1 MQISLSPAAEMQSA
15 PQKKR
20 STGLDIVRTYAI
32 FSVLAVHSF
41 MLLGFYDI
49 GGEMSPSASAG
60 YFALIVLRTLF
71 NEAVPLFLLLSGYL
85 QSNKTFGKKHF
96 SGLIPLWITYALSVG
111 AAYLAH
117 VFVYGDTIGFKKL
130 VYSVFSFQINTY
142 SWYFEMFIGLFL
154 LMPFLNLM
162 YKAIP
167 DIRQK
172 AALAAILLFMTS
184 LPSTIAAVP
193 AFGDRLILIPTY
205 WKAFYPVTC
214 YIIGCL
220 LKEVSASFKVRK
232 SILAALLAMSVLGVS
247 AFQFIGSYGKPGFNR
262 YIFGT
267 ESDLT
272 TIVIA
277 CLMFLILHDIDVKSP
292 LAAKAFK
299 TISVSSFDIYMMSYA
314 ADVVVYNAAEAFGI
328 HEVKFFPLTVA
339 VVFAATLILSV
350 VKRFVFDKYRAFYAK
365 LSSPLV
371 KVGAAVLT
379 VGIILAL
386 FASVE
391 ADGDKALYLA
401 AKDDCTVAEESE
413 QSLLACISPDSP
425 HAVYDENGR
434 VLVGLFHDE
443 RAHFT
448 KGAKLVLND
457 KMRFVFLPAEMKEW
471 FDLEGKYPEDFALRI
486 KQLLGM
492 SPDTDCDSISLMWVY
507 PKDLVRP
514 AADGDISHQPTSY
527 SAFTTSE
534 NKELFELSRSQAE
547 ADGMLF
553 TKLGYFYDWFD
564 NGRDYGLTAFTL
576 RTGAKVEVK
585 DTYSLG
591 AYREKLSEVDMSE
604 EW

>member
-1 MQISLSPAAEMQSA
+1 MQISLSPAVEQTTA

-20 STGLDIVRTYAI
+20 SVGLDIVRTYAV

-49 GGEMSPSASAG
+49 GGEMTPSASVG

-85 QSNKTFGKKHF
+85 QSNKTFCKKHYA
-96 SGLIPLWITYALSVG
+96 GLIPLWITYALSVG

-117 VFVYGDTIGFKKL
+117 IFVYGDTIGFKKL
-130 VYSVFSFQINTY
+130 IYSVFSFQINTY

-154 LMPFLNLM
+154 IMPFLNMM

-167 DIRQK
+167 DIKQK

-184 LPSTIAAVP
+184 LPSTIAVIP

-205 WKAFYPVTC
+205 WKAFYPVTY
-214 YIIGCL
+214 YIIGSFL
-220 LKEVSASFKVRK
+220 REVSKSLKVRK
-232 SILAALLAMSVLGVS
+232 TVLAALLAVAVLGVS
-247 AFQFIGSYGKPGFNR
+247 ALQFAGSYGKSGFNR

-277 CLMFLILHDIDVKSP
+277 CLIFLLLYDIDIKNAF
-292 LAAKAFK
+292 AAKAFK

-314 ADVVVYNAAEAFGI
+314 ADIVIYNAAESFGM
-328 HEVKFFPLTVA
+328 HEVKLFPLTVA
-339 VVFAATLILSV
+339 AVFAATLLFSCI
-350 VKRFVFDKYRAFYAK
+350 KRFVFDKYKAFFAKITSPILRA
-365 LSSPLV
+365 V
-371 KVGAAVLT
+371 AAILT
-379 VGIILAL
+379 VCIILAL

-391 ADGDKALYLA
+391 LDSDKALYLA

-413 QSLLACISPDSP
+413 RSLLACVAPDSP
-425 HAVYDENGR
+425 HVVYDESGR

-443 RAHFT
+443 KERFT

-457 KMRFVFLPAEMKEW
+457 KVRFVFLPAEMKEW
-471 FDLEGKYPEDFALRI
+471 FDLEGKYPEDFALRL

-514 AADGDISHQPTSY
+514 VADGDISRQPTSF
-527 SAFTTSE
+527 SDFTPSE
-534 NKELFELSRSQAE
+534 NKETFELSRSQAE
-547 ADGMLF
+547 SDGMLF

-576 RTGAKVEVK
+576 KTGAKVEVR
-585 DTYSLG
+585 DTYSVG
-591 AYREKLSEVDMSE
+591 AYREKLAEIDMNE